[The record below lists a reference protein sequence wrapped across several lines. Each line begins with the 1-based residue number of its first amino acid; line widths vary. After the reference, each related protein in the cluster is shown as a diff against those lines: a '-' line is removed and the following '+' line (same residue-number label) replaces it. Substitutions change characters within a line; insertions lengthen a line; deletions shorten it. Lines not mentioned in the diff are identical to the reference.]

1 MLGTR
6 RPLQTDPDFEEIA
19 PQIFRHNFEMN
30 LGIIVPVA
38 TFLLQLQQSSWVLVD
53 TGAGTEQH
61 CKSLIKGVKA
71 KLGSADDKLRL
82 ILLTHWHGDHTGCL
96 HQVVEAFPDAAVGM
110 HELDAPYIVGGADAR
125 ALKGDNFGN
134 LALRYMMPLNST
146 AYPKSKALL
155 LKGSTGDVADLFTYS
170 NWLPRGILSFLH
182 LPGHSPGQVAIVHH
196 PSSSV
201 LTADSIRN
209 IKAVS
214 KHPHLSGPLP
224 GTSLNLSAV
233 EESIK
238 ALADIDAQH
247 FFPSHD
253 DATGVTGK
261 QLKMFAMA

>member
-1 MLGTR
+1 MHCKAAT
-6 RPLQTDPDFEEIA
+6 
-19 PQIFRHNFEMN
+19 
-30 LGIIVPVA
+30 A
-38 TFLLQLQQSSWVLVD
+38 TFLPLVQ
-53 TGAGTEQH
+53 THHWFFCLPA
-61 CKSLIKGVKA
+61 V
-71 KLGSADDKLRL
+71 
-82 ILLTHWHGDHTGCL
+82 THWHGDHTGCL